1 MSMENSDAIRQQ
13 AKELASK
20 VVLAYDL
27 SQWENED
34 DDKKVMD
41 TLHRGLEQD
50 KQADNHEF
58 KQAFL
63 EEMGS
68 RLATFLPHLDEAW
81 SKKKKPEEKD
91 SYLEMMQQGTF
102 NTTLSNV
109 DRLLSIIES
118 NSTNSNNFKSVFKT
132 FFKELDTE
140 HFKVFSDK
148 VVQRYSKYL
157 NSPEAQEKSRIINQL
172 VEFYRKENIANNIGD
187 LRQQITNNQQL
198 DPFHLGNKDSQA
210 KIDHKNNPQLNPF
223 KH

>member
-1 MSMENSDAIRQQ
+1 MKNSDAIRQQ

-20 VVLAYDL
+20 VVVAYDL

-34 DDKKVMD
+34 NDKKVMEI
-41 TLHRGLEQD
+41 LNKGLEQD

-63 EEMGS
+63 ETMGS

-81 SKKKKPEEKD
+81 SKKKKPEEKE

-109 DRLLSIIES
+109 DRLLRITEAD
-118 NSTNSNNFKSVFKT
+118 NSNNFKAVFKT
-132 FFKELDTE
+132 FFRELDTE

-148 VVQRYSKYL
+148 VVQHYSKYL
-157 NSPEAQEKSRIINQL
+157 NSPEAQEKSRIITQL

-187 LRQQITNNQQL
+187 LRQQITSNQQL
-198 DPFHLGNKDSQA
+198 DPFHLGNKDSQT
-210 KIDHKNNPQLNPF
+210 KIDHQNNPQLNPF